1 MGLHGTA
8 VTTHIESW
16 DQRQNLLDHHVP
28 PLPAP
33 APMPSSRGQAMVRAR
48 KVLLL
53 PALLAAWTSFLSPSD
68 ALAPAPGQELVAAVA
83 LAGGFQRRGG
93 GLNLALRGGD
103 EGHDPTAANDVLQM
117 EPVPPNPRK
126 VYVGNLPMSAKDE
139 DLHAFLSS
147 VGEVTDV
154 ALKRD
159 KQGRCKGFAMVE
171 YATEQAAQAAIDKL
185 SAASFANRS
194 VFSPA
199 PICFTRLL
207 AILWPRSNHFASK
220 SCQLCRMVTGD
231 VPAFRL

>member
-1 MGLHGTA
+1 
-8 VTTHIESW
+8 
-16 DQRQNLLDHHVP
+16 
-28 PLPAP
+28 
-33 APMPSSRGQAMVRAR
+33 MVRAR
-48 KVLLL
+48 TVLLL
-53 PALLAAWTSFLSPSD
+53 PALLAAWASFLSPSD

-171 YATEQAAQAAIDKL
+171 FATEQAAQAAIDKL

-194 VFSPA
+194 VLARTRWLHPRSYGLAQTFLHPTHASPA
-199 PICFTRLL
+199 
-207 AILWPRSNHFASK
+207 A
-220 SCQLCRMVTGD
+220 
-231 VPAFRL
+231 